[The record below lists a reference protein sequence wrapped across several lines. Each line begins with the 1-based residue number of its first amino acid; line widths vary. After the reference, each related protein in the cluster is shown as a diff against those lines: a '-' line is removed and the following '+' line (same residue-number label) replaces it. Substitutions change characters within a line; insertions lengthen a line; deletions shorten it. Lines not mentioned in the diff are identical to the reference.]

1 MIVNTGDWIWF
12 AKIQSKSECLSQTRG
27 QNTKNKNFSLVDHIV
42 LNSFHFNPEY
52 PDQTINK
59 IPIRKGQWRGQKIK
73 SFEITIKYWETFQL
87 KSNISNSSPF

>member
-1 MIVNTGDWIWF
+1 MIGSGLQRF
-12 AKIQSKSECLSQTRG
+12 SLSLNVCHKQEDKT
-27 QNTKNKNFSLVDHIV
+27 QKTKNFSLVDHIV